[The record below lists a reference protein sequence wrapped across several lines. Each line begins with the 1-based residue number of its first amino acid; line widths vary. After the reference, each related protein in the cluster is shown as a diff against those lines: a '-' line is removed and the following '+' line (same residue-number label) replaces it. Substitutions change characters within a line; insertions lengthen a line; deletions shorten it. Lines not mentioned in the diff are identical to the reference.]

1 MLHELMEKLKR
12 LKIRNEVKD
21 KNKKNNENNENKEN
35 KENKNSF
42 KRMITGEPTEED
54 KEKYLIGYKEK
65 KTYYEMLKERMGND
79 LWEMEE
85 MMNERKKKKR

>member
-1 MLHELMEKLKR
+1 MLYELMEKLKR
-12 LKIRNEVKD
+12 LKIRNKVKD
-21 KNKKNNENNENKEN
+21 ENKEN

>member
-21 KNKKNNENNENKEN
+21 KNKKNNENKEN

-65 KTYYEMLKERMGND
+65 KTYYEMLKERTGND

-85 MMNERKKKKR
+85 MMNEKKKKKR